1 MTNQAVARAARKA
14 VVYGTLAASG
24 TLGSCSEETKT
35 AAWDAGADA
44 CELDGAAGSADA
56 SADASSDSSAPGSDP
71 LEQHALALLRQGRE
85 IFRFDTFG
93 DEAFWGGQ
101 LKLHRAVA
109 GEAQG
114 G

>member
-24 TLGSCSEETKT
+24 TLGSCSEEPET
-35 AAWDAGADA
+35 AARDAGADA
-44 CELDGAAGSADA
+44 CELDGAAGG
-56 SADASSDSSAPGSDP
+56 ADASSDSSAPGSDP

-85 IFRFDTFG
+85 IFRFDTYG

-101 LKLHRAVA
+101 LKLH
-109 GEAQG
+109 
-114 G
+114 